1 MLYVVSFVLAWLS
14 WRWIETPFR
23 HGMRSIGF
31 GEALRIVVA
40 AAMVL
45 IVTSVAIQ
53 RGTGLPGRYP
63 ERAEVYLRPTEND
76 RIDGQFQ
83 AMEADRRPEN
93 LIRTFDGAAAQRTV
107 DCLVWGDSH
116 AVAAL
121 GFLGERFADYGLR
134 GAWACRNAHYPL
146 LGTVRS
152 GASSARQPWL
162 AWSEAIVARVR
173 TDRIEHVILICDWPS
188 VAQAALDEGT
198 FAAGE
203 SVAGPMKLTR
213 SLVHT
218 CRALND
224 AGATVWLIE
233 PQPYQ
238 PADPL
243 RWLVWS
249 AARGGPVPHGV
260 DQAEYDSI
268 QGPTLAAFAA
278 AAEGANVRIEP
289 ARAVWFDADGQSLI
303 GDDTRSYYND
313 VTHVSPEGMRR
324 VYRRPFEAMV
334 HAIAVSLSG
343 DGTAAPTGRIGDA
356 PEPAARPARQ
366 PAAASANER

>member
-1 MLYVVSFVLAWLS
+1 MPGFARKPWIEWADSVVSRV
-14 WRWIETPFR
+14 
-23 HGMRSIGF
+23 
-31 GEALRIVVA
+31 
-40 AAMVL
+40 
-45 IVTSVAIQ
+45 
-53 RGTGLPGRYP
+53 
-63 ERAEVYLRPTEND
+63 RAD
-76 RIDGQFQ
+76 RIK
-83 AMEADRRPEN
+83 N
-93 LIRTFDGAAAQRTV
+93 VLLIA
-107 DCLVWGDSH
+107 
-116 AVAAL
+116 
-121 GFLGERFADYGLR
+121 
-134 GAWACRNAHYPL
+134 
-146 LGTVRS
+146 
-152 GASSARQPWL
+152 
-162 AWSEAIVARVR
+162 
-173 TDRIEHVILICDWPS
+173 DWPT
-188 VAQAALDEGT
+188 VASATLDEGT
-198 FAAGE
+198 FSSEAPSDGQ
-203 SVAGPMKLTR
+203 STLTR

-260 DQAEYDSI
+260 DHAEYARI

-289 ARAVWFDADGQSLI
+289 ARAVWFDADGRSLI
-303 GDDTRSYYND
+303 GDDSHSYYND

-334 HAIAVSLSG
+334 DAIAVSLAG